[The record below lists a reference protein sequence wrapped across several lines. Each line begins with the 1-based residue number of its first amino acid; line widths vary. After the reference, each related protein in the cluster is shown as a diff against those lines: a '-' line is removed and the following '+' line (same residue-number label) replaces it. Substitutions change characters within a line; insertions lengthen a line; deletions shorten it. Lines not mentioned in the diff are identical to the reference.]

1 MRARIRL
8 RPSYRGQ
15 VGCFVT
21 SAAIAI
27 SLSGVAA
34 QSTSAQAPTSAEA
47 TAGKTA
53 DKSPKSSSDA
63 LAARVQVLE
72 DREAIRALLVT
83 YARTL
88 DERDFAGFEQLWA
101 KDAEFVGG
109 TNNAA
114 KGPAAIRDLL
124 QGLLKVNGAPVPGRD
139 FHLVMNQTVDVTGDT
154 ATGFSRGTWVVTDP
168 QKQLRVSIIANYYDQ
183 FVREGGRWKFKRH
196 QIGGTPPATR

>member
-1 MRARIRL
+1 MCAVIA
-8 RPSYRGQ
+8 
-15 VGCFVT
+15 T
-21 SAAIAI
+21 SFT
-27 SLSGVAA
+27 VAA
-34 QSTSAQAPTSAEA
+34 Q
-47 TAGKTA
+47 TAK
-53 DKSPKSSSDA
+53 PSSDTV
-63 LAARVQVLE
+63 AAKVQVLE

-101 KDAEFVGG
+101 RDAEFIGG
-109 TNNAA
+109 ANNSA

-139 FHLVMNQTVDVTGDT
+139 WHLVMNQTIDVTGDT

-168 QKQLRVSIIANYYDQ
+168 EKQLRVSIIANYYDQ

-196 QIGGTPPATR
+196 QIGGTAPAASSGSK